1 MSNNIQEQAIDAANP
16 VLDAMGEVAD
26 VTGQET
32 ELSAAELGQAPQTPG
47 KTQPV
52 DLVSEMFS
60 TEEEAFKPGEHKIQ
74 FTRSAGGDAI
84 KARQKFV
91 REENDENHLAWL
103 NAGVVH
109 ASALRQVY
117 APIGCEMREEDT
129 AYAIIKALPPMNEP
143 YKRGEP
149 RYPIIEGVKSWTG
162 DVAIVSENG
171 EGLTDVID
179 KMLAKVAGADRR
191 LRELV
196 GHNEIWNGLRRV
208 FVEKVELNAL
218 LDNLPESKTH
228 QFLDFV
234 GLDYQMR
241 HYEHTFGVKPRVF
254 LIMNDAEK
262 RIAGALFLG
271 ATSALEVTFKKPEA
285 IPQA

>member
-1 MSNNIQEQAIDAANP
+1 MPNNFQEQNIEAATP
-16 VLDAMGEVAD
+16 VLDAMGEVAAT
-26 VTGQET
+26 VGT
-32 ELSAAELGQAPQTPG
+32 EAAERVAADGAEVLEQ
-47 KTQPV
+47 
-52 DLVSEMFS
+52 MFA
-60 TEEEAFKPGEHKIQ
+60 TEEVAFKPGEHKIQ
-74 FTRSAGGDAI
+74 FTRSAGGNAI
-84 KARQKFV
+84 KAGQKFV

-103 NAGVVH
+103 NAGVIH
-109 ASALRQVY
+109 AAALRQVY
-117 APIGCEMREEDT
+117 VPAGCEMREEDT

-149 RYPIIEGVKSWTG
+149 RYPIIEGVKSWSG
-162 DVAIVSENG
+162 DVAIIGENG
-171 EGLTDVID
+171 EGLTDVIEN
-179 KMLAKVAGADRR
+179 MLVKIAGEDRR
-191 LRELV
+191 LRELT

-208 FVEKVELNAL
+208 FVEKVEQNAL

-271 ATSALEVTFKKPEA
+271 ATSALEVTFKKPEG